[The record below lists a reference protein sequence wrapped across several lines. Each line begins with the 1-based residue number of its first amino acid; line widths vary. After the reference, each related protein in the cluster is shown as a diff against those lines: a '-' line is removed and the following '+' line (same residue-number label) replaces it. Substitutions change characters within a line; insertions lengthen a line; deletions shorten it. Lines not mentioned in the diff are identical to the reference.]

1 MYTDAQPSLVP
12 SSGVVSNGVL
22 QVCSDITVNLV
33 CSHNST
39 QTGWEILFSGFGA
52 RKCFITSL
60 YLRTYQFSPQC
71 GSYRIFDTVSSGQ
84 LMSTLV
90 LPVDQFIDGA
100 RVTCIAGDSS
110 SDPQVGSYT
119 LQVIG
124 EKICNYI

>member
-22 QVCSDITVNLV
+22 QVCSGITVNLV
-33 CSHNST
+33 CSHNNP
-39 QTGWEILFSGFGA
+39 QIRWEILFPGFGT
-52 RKCFITSL
+52 RMCSVTSL
-60 YLRTYQFSPQC
+60 NSPTTQFIPEC
-71 GSYRIFDTVSSGQ
+71 GSYRIFNTVSSGQ

-100 RVTCIAGDSS
+100 RVTCIAGGCS

-124 EKICNYI
+124 EKICNCI